1 VWHQLAQH
9 PNDYVYTWAGRVAT
23 AWAVQTTTDKQ
34 RTNKKRKAKKGKEE
48 RRGDE
53 GKEQNFAPGIP
64 GKNAVKKR
72 VQYVS
77 PAAAAAAYST
87 LGQLDTDFPSRY
99 LYVGHYTHA
108 HSLGF
113 WNCSAGVREAAT
125 MKVHDN
131 RNNSA
136 FSAIRC
142 RRY

>member
-77 PAAAAAAYST
+77 PAAAAAAAAAVPLLLFTPPWGNST
-87 LGQLDTDFPSRY
+87 LTFLLVT
-99 LYVGHYTHA
+99 YT
-108 HSLGF
+108 
-113 WNCSAGVREAAT
+113 SAITPTRI
-125 MKVHDN
+125 
-131 RNNSA
+131 RSA
-136 FSAIRC
+136 FGIAPRVYG
-142 RRY
+142 RPRQ